1 MGVRTNRQAA
11 ELVAICEDR
20 GRWVGHREDEI
31 RFNLFG
37 VVRSLDVWAVLTEH
51 KLQEVP
57 EHGLVARWLKLPGR
71 NWRLEHVTAYRA
83 AMAGPLDLL
92 EPDPEHVYRDSLY
105 VTFETALALAAADD
119 VAATY
124 SARCVM

>member
-1 MGVRTNRQAA
+1 MGAKTNRQAA

-20 GRWVGHREDEI
+20 GRWVGTREDEI
-31 RFNLFG
+31 RFNVFG
-37 VVRSLDVWAVLTEH
+37 TVRSLDVWAVLTEH
-51 KLQEVP
+51 VLQETP
-57 EHGLVARWLKLPGR
+57 EHGLYARWLKLPR
-71 NWRLEHVTAYRA
+71 RPWRLEHVTAYRA

-92 EPDPEHVYRDSLY
+92 EDDPDHVYRDSVY
-105 VTFETALALAAADD
+105 VTFETAVALASADD